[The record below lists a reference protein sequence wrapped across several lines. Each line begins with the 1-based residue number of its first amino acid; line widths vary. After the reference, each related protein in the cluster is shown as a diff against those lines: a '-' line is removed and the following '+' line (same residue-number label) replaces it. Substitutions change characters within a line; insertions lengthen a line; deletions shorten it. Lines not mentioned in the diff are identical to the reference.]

1 MLHVVENWAEYFR
14 SIPHAVFGHR
24 TYQVLIDSIC
34 RFDEQLNDVTDEQ
47 LLKASLSLRYR
58 ARSGESLDDLLPEA
72 FGLVRQASHRAIGMR
87 HYPVQLEGGISLQQ
101 GAIAEMQTGEGKT
114 LTATSTLYLA
124 ALEGR
129 GAHLATA
136 NDYLATR
143 DAELMRP
150 VYERL
155 GMTVGVVDAR
165 TPQPQR
171 RTAYQCDITYGTAK
185 EFGFDFL
192 RDRLAIGRA
201 GEGPSHL
208 LEGMLADKQHDTA
221 AGQVQRELHFI
232 LVDEADSILID
243 EARTPLIVSSLP
255 DDAEEKLQL
264 LYSWSAKQVYIFDE
278 QDHYHYDHQ
287 RRSISL
293 TPAGRRLVRELNKPD
308 LVEETDLFEIYT
320 KIETALKVNR
330 EFTRDRQY
338 IVRDGEV
345 VIVDE
350 FTGRLAEGRKWREG
364 IHQAVEAMEGL
375 EVSLPTGEAARITMQ
390 DFFSQYRR
398 GCGMTG
404 TADDARTEFRQVYTM
419 PVRVI
424 PTNRPSMRQYFDDLV
439 FGTSTDKW
447 NAIVDE
453 VREMHL
459 LERPVL
465 IGTRSI
471 DNSEFVSQLLEV
483 AGIPHLVLNARQ
495 NAQEADIVSFAGER
509 GRVTVATNMA
519 GRGTDIRIDDDVQ
532 PLGGLHVIGTEL
544 HESPRVDR
552 QLFGRCG
559 RQGDPGSCRQFISL
573 DDEVFLA
580 ALGPQRFEKFKA
592 YGGKNGGPL
601 PHLAGTCR
609 RLQARVARRFYQQR
623 KILLFQERERKKLQR
638 QMGQDPFL
646 DASS

>member
-1 MLHVVENWAEYFR
+1 
-14 SIPHAVFGHR
+14 
-24 TYQVLIDSIC
+24 
-34 RFDEQLNDVTDEQ
+34 
-47 LLKASLSLRYR
+47 
-58 ARSGESLDDLLPEA
+58 
-72 FGLVRQASHRAIGMR
+72 
-87 HYPVQLEGGISLQQ
+87 
-101 GAIAEMQTGEGKT
+101 MQTGEGKT

-124 ALEGR
+124 ALEGN

-136 NDYLATR
+136 NDYLAAR

-150 VYERL
+150 VFERL
-155 GMTVGVVDAR
+155 GMTIGMVDGQ
-165 TPQPQR
+165 TPQLQR
-171 RTAYQCDITYGTAK
+171 RKAYQCDITYGTAK

-201 GEGPSHL
+201 GEGPSNL
-208 LEGMLADKQHDTA
+208 LEGMLTDKKGDCA
-221 AGQVQRELHFI
+221 AGQVQRGLHFI

-255 DDAEEKLQL
+255 EDAEEKLQL
-264 LYSWSAKQVYIFDE
+264 LYSWSAKQVYNFDE
-278 QDHYHYDHQ
+278 PDHYHYDHQ

-293 TPAGRRLVRELNKPD
+293 TPIGRRLIREIKKPD
-308 LVEETDLFEIYT
+308 LVEEADLFEIYS
-320 KIETALKVNR
+320 KIETAIKVAR

-338 IVRDGEV
+338 IVRDDEV

-390 DFFSQYRR
+390 DFFSQYQR

-404 TADDARTEFRQVYTM
+404 TADDARTEFRQVYSM
-419 PVRVI
+419 PVRII
-424 PTNRPSMRQYFDDLV
+424 PTNRPSQRIYMKDLV
-439 FGTSTDKW
+439 FGTSAAKW
-447 NAIVDE
+447 NAIVNE
-453 VREMHL
+453 VREMHQ

-471 DNSEFVSQLLEV
+471 NNSELVSKLLDE
-483 AGIPHLVLNARQ
+483 ARIPHLVLNARQ
-495 NAQEADIVSFAGER
+495 NAQEADIVASAGER

-519 GRGTDIRIDDDVQ
+519 GRGTDISIHEDVS

-559 RQGDPGSCRQFISL
+559 RQGDPGSCRQFMSL

-580 ALGPQRFEKFKA
+580 ALGPLRFEKFKS
-592 YGGKNGGPL
+592 YGEKNDTDL
-601 PHLAGTCR
+601 PRLARVCR

-623 KILLFQERERKKLQR
+623 KLLLFQERERKKLQL
-638 QMGQDPFL
+638 QMGQDPYL
-646 DASS
+646 DASN